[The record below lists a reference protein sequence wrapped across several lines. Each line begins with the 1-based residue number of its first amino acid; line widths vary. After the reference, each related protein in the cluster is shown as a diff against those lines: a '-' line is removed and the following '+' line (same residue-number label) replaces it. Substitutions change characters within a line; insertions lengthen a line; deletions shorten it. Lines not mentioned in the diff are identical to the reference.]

1 MSPAD
6 LAEHKRALGEL
17 LPPGSSVDVA
27 VLEGVVVD
35 RDAQFSIE
43 ASAAWMTSGPIVVTA
58 ATAEAAGELMRQ
70 AMAEARADAQRAS
83 FTWPP
88 EPVEQ

>member
-17 LPPGSSVDVA
+17 LPAGGSVDVR

-35 RDAQFSIE
+35 PNAPFSIKVE
-43 ASAAWMTSGPIVVTA
+43 LAWLAGPIVVRA

-70 AMAEARADAQRAS
+70 AMAEARGNAERVS

-88 EPVEQ
+88 RGPLE